1 MVLAAKDGRQREQE
15 QAEAAERFFP
25 FLLWPL
31 RFRVCF
37 LLSTFYFSIAVVG
50 GQWSVVRGP

>member
-15 QAEAAERFFP
+15 QTEAAERVFP

-37 LLSTFYFSIAVVG
+37 PLSAFCFSGVVVPK
-50 GQWSVVRGP
+50 SLSP